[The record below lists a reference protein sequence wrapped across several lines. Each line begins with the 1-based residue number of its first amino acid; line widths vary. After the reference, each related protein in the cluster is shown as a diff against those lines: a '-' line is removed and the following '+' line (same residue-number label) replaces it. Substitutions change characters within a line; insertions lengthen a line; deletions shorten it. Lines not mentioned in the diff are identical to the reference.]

1 MTPQALST
9 LLIDVFPP
17 EDTITVNTRWLQDQL
32 LEKNRLQ
39 LDLDIIT
46 KNYKAA
52 NERIESLRLAQSVYE
67 SIRKNQRILDI
78 NA

>member
-9 LLIDVFPP
+9 LLIDVFSP
-17 EDTITVNTRWLQDQL
+17 EDTITVNTRWLQNQL
-32 LEKNRLQ
+32 LQRNRLALT
-39 LDLDIIT
+39 LDVMNKHMTLA
-46 KNYKAA
+46 K
-52 NERIESLRLAQSVYE
+52 ERIESLRLAQSVYE